1 MIDGLGHDGGSEHE
15 CSVCSCEYTDEEGGV
30 EGFFGIIPVAFC
42 PNCFAGMCDMVE
54 QCMGYGEEE
63 DE

>member
-42 PNCFAGMCDMVE
+42 PNCFTCMCDMVE
-54 QCMGYGEEE
+54 QYMGYGEEE

>member
-1 MIDGLGHDGGSEHE
+1 MIDGLDHDGGSEHE
-15 CSVCSCEYTDEEGGV
+15 CSLCSCEYTDEEGGV

-42 PNCFAGMCDMVE
+42 PNCFVSMCDMVE
-54 QCMGYGEEE
+54 QYMGYGEEE